1 MRVIPHQLIAA
12 GIVVCGAPDLAR
24 AEDNPPAAK
33 SPQTNSQPHALDAQP
48 AFEDGAAPAR
58 QGAGL
63 VNGWLRSESSAF
75 TDWDLG
81 GQFRA
86 RYEHHEYL
94 GPVDFSATGGHTFD
108 DLMLLRTLVHVGY
121 NPTPWLSV
129 YTEGR
134 DSRGFLDE
142 ANPNPDQDTMDLH
155 QAYLR
160 IGNPEF
166 FPLSLKVGR
175 QELIYG

>member
-63 VNGWLRSESSAF
+63 VNGWLPSESSAF
-75 TDWDLG
+75 TAWDLR
-81 GQFRA
+81 GQFRP
-86 RYEHHEYL
+86 RYQHPEYP
-94 GPVDFSATGGHTFD
+94 GPSNFSQTAGHTPD
-108 DLMLLRTLVHVGY
+108 TLTLLRTPVH
-121 NPTPWLSV
+121 
-129 YTEGR
+129 
-134 DSRGFLDE
+134 
-142 ANPNPDQDTMDLH
+142 
-155 QAYLR
+155 
-160 IGNPEF
+160 
-166 FPLSLKVGR
+166 
-175 QELIYG
+175 